1 MLKGKLGG
9 LPVRIYLIKYGRNTR
24 WNIMLSTDV
33 SMPFVRA
40 FELYQIRWNIEV
52 VNKETKEY
60 LGLGSYIGRDLD
72 GQIADATLCYITYIV
87 MSLEKRVSEYDT
99 MGQLFGA
106 MEEEVM
112 SLTLWRRV
120 LRCLERVLDVLGD
133 RLGYSI
139 DELAQVLI
147 DDPETREDYMV
158 MADALMN
165 RQLSQHAA

>member
-1 MLKGKLGG
+1 MINKIFVLIVLLISTRATSQNIKFEGLVQDTLGNA
-9 LPVRIYLIKYGRNTR
+9 LEMANV
-24 WNIMLSTDV
+24 M
-33 SMPFVRA
+33 
-40 FELYQIRWNIEV
+40 V